1 VANRPRVRMPIE
13 QRAKIFSPFAALKG
27 LYEALAEKER
37 VREPRKEISEDM
49 EEKINYTLKN
59 LKTNQV
65 LTVVY
70 YDKNE
75 EKYIQLTGMLTA
87 VKEEKRELIIENFSI
102 DFDDLYDVAE

>member
-1 VANRPRVRMPIE
+1 
-13 QRAKIFSPFAALKG
+13 
-27 LYEALAEKER
+27 
-37 VREPRKEISEDM
+37 
-49 EEKINYTLKN
+49 
-59 LKTNQV
+59 
-65 LTVVY
+65 VVY